1 MNQAC
6 VRNDTIDAG
15 NHHGRPQYRSFLRF
29 LTSQERN
36 VIWLLLAIA
45 FLPVD
50 GTTLGLYAPFWS
62 PISPALFAVYCLC
75 NWRQL
80 RIAANRYLPMFLL
93 PVACIILS
101 IPGWLKFGIHLN
113 AAFMSITGL
122 LGVLA
127 TLGAIAL
134 AFDIKR
140 IPWRTP
146 LRILIA
152 SYWVSFG
159 VGVVQWLSIRL
170 HAKPL
175 TDYFSH
181 LMYRQYISDN
191 SVWGG
196 GRPQFLFAEPSYIGM
211 HLFGI
216 LLPLMWL
223 MRGRDRIYA
232 KRLRDL
238 IVTYAVGAV
247 LMQAGTRIVID
258 SVVALL
264 IALVA
269 RTDWHDGARRV
280 RGMLQILGAFALGL
294 LGVLADS
301 RLSAIAE
308 NGAEGDGSFF
318 ARIYQSLDPICGL
331 LTHPWDA
338 AHRLWRGQHHQCGV
352 GRRGQSRTAAGRSW
366 HERRRGHGIRGRRE
380 RGHGVDDVRVYQRHR
395 RIRADRAGHAGRSL
409 DGLHDA
415 REDGMPW
422 RCGWRIVRRAGAR
435 CLCRRRC

>member
-269 RTDWHDGARRV
+269 CTDWHDGARRV
-280 RGMLQILGAFALGL
+280 RGYA
-294 LGVLADS
+294 ADS
-301 RLSAIAE
+301 RRMRTGPAGCAGGFQTLRHRGERGRGRRIVLRADLPKPRSDMRIA
-308 NGAEGDGSFF
+308 
-318 ARIYQSLDPICGL
+318 
-331 LTHPWDA
+331 HPSVDA

-366 HERRRGHGIRGRRE
+366 YERRHGHGIRGRRE

-395 RIRADRAGHAGRSL
+395 RIRADRAGHAAEPRWS
-409 DGLHDA
+409 A
-415 REDGMPW
+415 
-422 RCGWRIVRRAGAR
+422 
-435 CLCRRRC
+435 

>member
-280 RGMLQILGAFALGL
+280 RGMLQILGACALGL
-294 LGVLADS
+294 
-301 RLSAIAE
+301 
-308 NGAEGDGSFF
+308 
-318 ARIYQSLDPICGL
+318 SLIHISEP
-331 LTHPWDA
+331 TRP
-338 AHRLWRGQHHQCGV
+338 
-352 GRRGQSRTAAGRSW
+352 
-366 HERRRGHGIRGRRE
+366 
-380 RGHGVDDVRVYQRHR
+380 
-395 RIRADRAGHAGRSL
+395 
-409 DGLHDA
+409 
-415 REDGMPW
+415 
-422 RCGWRIVRRAGAR
+422 
-435 CLCRRRC
+435 

>member
-331 LTHPWDA
+331 LTHPWTL

>member
-1 MNQAC
+1 MNQPSMPD
-6 VRNDTIDAG
+6 RTNGTNDC
-15 NHHGRPQYRSFLRF
+15 RKSLQYRPFLRF
-29 LTSQERN
+29 LISQERN

-80 RIAANRYLPMFLL
+80 RIVANRYLPMFLL

-152 SYWVSFG
+152 SYWFTFG
-159 VGVVQWLSIRL
+159 VGVVQWLSIHLRI
-170 HAKPL
+170 KTL
-175 TDYFSH
+175 TDYFAH
-181 LMYRQYISDN
+181 LMYRQYINES

-196 GRPQFLFAEPSYIGM
+196 GRPQFLFAELSYIGM
-211 HLFGI
+211 HLFGV

-232 KRLRDL
+232 KRLRNL
-238 IVTYAVGAV
+238 IVVYAIGTV
-247 LMQAGTRIVID
+247 LMQAGTRIV
-258 SVVALL
+258 L
-264 IALVA
+264 
-269 RTDWHDGARRV
+269 
-280 RGMLQILGAFALGL
+280 
-294 LGVLADS
+294 
-301 RLSAIAE
+301 
-308 NGAEGDGSFF
+308 
-318 ARIYQSLDPICGL
+318 
-331 LTHPWDA
+331 
-338 AHRLWRGQHHQCGV
+338 
-352 GRRGQSRTAAGRSW
+352 
-366 HERRRGHGIRGRRE
+366 
-380 RGHGVDDVRVYQRHR
+380 
-395 RIRADRAGHAGRSL
+395 RANLPES
-409 DGLHDA
+409 
-415 REDGMPW
+415 
-422 RCGWRIVRRAGAR
+422 
-435 CLCRRRC
+435 

>member
-140 IPWRTP
+140 IPWRRP

-318 ARIYQSLDPICGL
+318 ARIYQSLDPIC
-331 LTHPWDA
+331 
-338 AHRLWRGQHHQCGV
+338 RGQHHQCGV

-435 CLCRRRC
+435 CLCRRRCRG